1 VNRFRT
7 VGDKLTLALGALAG
21 AYDGIVPRRFRTVG
35 LKLTLALIGLV
46 LGALAIVYLAIVP
59 TLKDRLIEDR
69 LDQLERTAT
78 FVVRDINSNEDQFGL
93 DAILQTE
100 SQQRGV
106 RVIVWRFLTENPP
119 VFLQAEGDSRGLGR
133 APESDPVAQRAAER
147 QGGIARGVV
156 ERNGTRF
163 AEVAVRFGGL
173 RVALIASPIED
184 TFANVAL
191 VQRRLVVAGLIALAA
206 AALVGFALARV
217 FARRIRR
224 LERAAGRIAAGRFD
238 EPVDRGADEL
248 GELAL
253 AFDDMRKRLAALER
267 ARREFI
273 ANASHELRTPIFALG
288 GHLELLTDDEVD
300 ERDRREFLEE
310 MRRQVERLTKL
321 ATDLLDLSRIDAG
334 QLHVELGPVDLS
346 EIAGSLVGEFMGV
359 GRGSEHALVSDA
371 DDGTFA
377 RADEE
382 RVRQIGRILLEN
394 ALVHTP
400 PGTHV
405 RLETGTEDEVAELRV
420 EDDGPGISAGDREHV
435 FDRFYRADTA
445 LAAGSGL
452 GLAIARELATM
463 MGGALELESRPGRTV
478 FTLRLPR
485 EAVPTHEREPALAG

>member
-7 VGDKLTLALGALAG
+7 VG
-21 AYDGIVPRRFRTVG
+21 V
-35 LKLTLALIGLV
+35 KLTLALIALV

-59 TLKDRLIEDR
+59 TLKNRLIEDR
-69 LDQLERTAT
+69 LDQLERTAA
-78 FVVRDINSNEDQFGL
+78 FVVREITTNEDQFGL
-93 DAILQTE
+93 EAILQTE

-106 RVIVWRFLTENPP
+106 RVIVWRFLDENP
-119 VFLQAEGDSRGLGR
+119 VYLQVEGDSRGLGR
-133 APESDPVAQRAAER
+133 APDSDPVAQRAAER
-147 QGGIARGVV
+147 QSGRARGVV

-163 AEVAVRFGGL
+163 AEVAVRFAPGI

-238 EPVDRGADEL
+238 EPVVDRGADEL

-300 ERDRREFLEE
+300 ERDRRGFLEE

-334 QLHVELGPVDLS
+334 HLHVELGPVDLS
-346 EIAGSLVGEFMGV
+346 EIAGSLVGEFSGV
-359 GRGSEHALVSDA
+359 GRGSEHALVSDG

-394 ALVHTP
+394 ALLHTP
-400 PGTHV
+400 PGTQV
-405 RLETGTEDEVAELRV
+405 RLETGSDGDSAELRV

-435 FDRFYRADTA
+435 FERFYRADTA

-452 GLAIARELATM
+452 GLAIAWELATM
-463 MGGALELESRPGRTV
+463 MGGDLELESRPGRTV

-485 EAVPTHEREPALAG
+485 EAVPTDEREPALAR